1 MNFSMR
7 YKPWGDQGGAI
18 SLRVSDPFGISK
30 YGYRTSNGTVVEFA
44 QRYFQQ
50 RALFLS
56 VSRNFGQELKLKPK
70 ENSEGASTAP

>member
-1 MNFSMR
+1 
-7 YKPWGDQGGAI
+7 
-18 SLRVSDPFGISK
+18 
-30 YGYRTSNGTVVEFA
+30 VVEFA

-70 ENSEGASTAP
+70 ENSEGASTGP